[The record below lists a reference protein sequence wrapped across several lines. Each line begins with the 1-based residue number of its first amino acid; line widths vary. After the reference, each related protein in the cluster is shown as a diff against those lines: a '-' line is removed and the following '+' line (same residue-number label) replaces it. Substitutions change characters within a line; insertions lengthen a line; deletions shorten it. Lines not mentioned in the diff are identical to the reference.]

1 MSVFG
6 LDRKKMEQE
15 RLARLE
21 HRRKRAQSGSN
32 REIVEETE
40 PSTKR
45 QKVDFRTTQSLRSTA
60 TTRIS
65 PPLRPSS
72 RGVPKKTAIKNGQIT
87 PVHSTIQYPNGT
99 IKRTYARYHEREND
113 IKIEEVLLK
122 EQLRLA
128 VLSSFQWDN
137 EWLAT
142 KVDFLKTK
150 VVLAAAAK
158 TEEDRDA
165 MTAEANAHKGAG
177 IHMCFPPMEG
187 EVHCMHSKL
196 MLLSYPDSM
205 RIVVP
210 SANLVPYDWGE
221 TGIMENSVFLIDL
234 PRLEEPS
241 SRDDLT
247 YFGKELLYFLER
259 SKMPDFVIRGIL
271 NFDFSATENIGFVHS
286 V

>member
-1 MSVFG
+1 MSAFG
-6 LDRKKMEQE
+6 FDRKTMELE
-15 RLARLE
+15 RLARLKNGT
-21 HRRKRAQSGSN
+21 KRALSGSN
-32 REIVEETE
+32 GEVAEETGL
-40 PSTKR
+40 STKR
-45 QKVDFRTTQSLRSTA
+45 QKVDVRTTQSLISTA

-72 RGVPKKTAIKNGQIT
+72 KDASKMIEIRNGQIT
-87 PVHSTIQYPNGT
+87 PVHSTIQYPKGT

-122 EQLRLA
+122 EHLRLA

-142 KVDFLKTK
+142 KVDFSKTK

-158 TEEDRDA
+158 TEEDRALMLEDA
-165 MTAEANAHKGAG
+165 KSNQGAG

-221 TGIMENSVFLIDL
+221 TGVMENSVFLIDL
-234 PRLEEPS
+234 PRLGEPR

-247 YFGKELLYFLER
+247 YFGKELLYFLEK
-259 SKMPDFVIRGIL
+259 SEMPEFVIRGIL